1 MHSVR
6 GVLGGVVLVLLASA
20 CASNRYVSKNGG
32 APQFEIRVVNNC
44 SRFTGRLYIDDEY
57 RNKHKIDVKPR
68 SVGSRPRTMR
78 LPAGPHRYYV
88 EFREFDVIKYHEG
101 TFNVSGPATFR
112 MC

>member
-6 GVLGGVVLVLLASA
+6 GGLSGVALVLLASA

-32 APQFEIRVVNNC
+32 APQVEIRVVNNC
-44 SRFTGRLYIDDEY
+44 SGITGRLYIDDEY

-78 LPAGPHRYYV
+78 LPAGPHRYHV

-101 TFNVSGPATFR
+101 TFNVIEPATFR